1 MNEKALSDDGN
12 TAYKMIDCINFAKLS
27 LYSVNT
33 APVCKI
39 CRSYCKEGKKTK
51 TKWCWNIYIG
61 SVFTVH
67 DEAVNMSDSVF
78 LWQIK

>member
-12 TAYKMIDCINFAKLS
+12 TAYKMKDCINFAKLS

-39 CRSYCKEGKKTK
+39 CRSYCKEEEKKQK
-51 TKWCWNIYIG
+51 QNDVRIFILHQFLLYMMG
-61 SVFTVH
+61 
-67 DEAVNMSDSVF
+67 AVNMSDSVF
-78 LWQIK
+78 I